1 MGKEKLKKPY
11 QSAET
16 EIVYIH
22 SSDVIQTSGGSAG
35 EPWDGTNVPGS
46 GWT

>member
-1 MGKEKLKKPY
+1 MEKEKLNQPY
-11 QSAET
+11 LDAQL
-16 EIVYIH
+16 EITQFLGN
-22 SSDVIQTSGGSAG
+22 DVIQTSGGSAG